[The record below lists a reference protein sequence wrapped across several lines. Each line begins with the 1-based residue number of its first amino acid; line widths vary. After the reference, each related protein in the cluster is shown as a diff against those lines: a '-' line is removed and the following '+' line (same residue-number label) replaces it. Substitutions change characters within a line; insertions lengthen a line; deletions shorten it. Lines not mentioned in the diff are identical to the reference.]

1 MMVPALLLLSLAQLS
16 SDDSAKRL
24 EAAASW
30 AKKNKPQ
37 LTSKA
42 ARDAKDCVE
51 LAPAKD
57 TGCDKPAKLCRLNE
71 GGDDTEAVS
80 MVLEGHE
87 QQPLRLWSSVTYEPP
102 FKDCDPPDQL
112 LGHETPEEREREL
125 LNWRKKNAKEYAA
138 CKARLAKKAVNDAE
152 QLSCDAVLI
161 NACRA
166 EAFVICKTKNLRKN
180 VAALEQL
187 HRVSFTK

>member
-1 MMVPALLLLSLAQLS
+1 MVSTLLLLSLAQLS
-16 SDDSAKRL
+16 SDDASKRL
-24 EAAASW
+24 EATASW
-30 AKKNKPQ
+30 AKKNTPQ
-37 LTSKA
+37 LSSSA
-42 ARDAKDCVE
+42 ARSSKECVE
-51 LAPAKD
+51 LAPVKD

-71 GGDDTEAVS
+71 GGDDTESVS

-87 QQPLRLWSSVTYEPP
+87 QHPLRLWSSATYTPQFRE
-102 FKDCDPPDQL
+102 CDPPDQL

-125 LNWRKKNAKEYAA
+125 VNWRKKNAREYAA
-138 CKARLAKKAVNDAE
+138 CKARLTKKAANDAE
-152 QLSCDAVLI
+152 EMSCDAVLI

-166 EAFVICKTKNLRKN
+166 EAFIICKTKNLRKN